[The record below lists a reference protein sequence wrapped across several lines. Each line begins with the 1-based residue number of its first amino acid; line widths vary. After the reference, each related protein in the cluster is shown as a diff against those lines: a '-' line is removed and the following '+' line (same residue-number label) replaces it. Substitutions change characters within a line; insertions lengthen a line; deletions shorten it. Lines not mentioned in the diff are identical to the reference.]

1 MITVVSYPYMIFEI
15 SLTHLDIKNAPVPFF
30 IKPITSMITSKIN
43 ESFFKPSF
51 QTHFEFLDGPLKKSP
66 GIGSYLCGKD
76 VTEANFLMIFP
87 IEACKSWAS
96 LTPDEFPKLCAYSDM
111 MKRFES
117 YKVAE
122 KRVTEIEGSFKPV
135 Y

>member
-1 MITVVSYPYMIFEI
+1 MITAVSYPYIIFEI

-43 ESFFKPSF
+43 ESFLKPSF
-51 QTHFEFLDGPLKKSP
+51 QTHFTFLEGQLKTSP
-66 GIGSYLCGKD
+66 GSGSYLCGKY
-76 VTEANFLMIFP
+76 VTEADFLMIFP

-96 LTPDEFPKLCAYSDM
+96 LTPDEFPKLCAYLDV
-111 MKRFES
+111 MKQFES

-122 KRVTEIEGSFKPV
+122 KKVIEIEGSFKPV
-135 Y
+135 F